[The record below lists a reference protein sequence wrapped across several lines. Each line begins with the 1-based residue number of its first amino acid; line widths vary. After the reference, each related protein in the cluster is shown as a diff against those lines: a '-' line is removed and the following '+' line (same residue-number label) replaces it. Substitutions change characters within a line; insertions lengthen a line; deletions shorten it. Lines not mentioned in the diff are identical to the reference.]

1 MRQLHLFGSKKQRG
15 RTPPPP
21 MEFSTH
27 ATLADI
33 CKHWIN
39 PHWKFTHLPMGEHRD
54 HRVNPRTGKR
64 YSPTGARL
72 KRMGVMPGWPDFL
85 FAGPE
90 RAMFFLEL
98 KRAQRG
104 RLSEEQADVLSHLVA
119 CGHRVLVTSS
129 LDDAVAELKAAG
141 ILRSTIEVQ

>member
-1 MRQLHLFGSKKQRG
+1 
-15 RTPPPP
+15 
-21 MEFSTH
+21 
-27 ATLADI
+27 
-33 CKHWIN
+33 
-39 PHWKFTHLPMGEHRD
+39 MGENRD
-54 HRVNPRTGKR
+54 HRINLRTGKR

-85 FAGPE
+85 FSGPE

-98 KRAQRG
+98 KRANRG
-104 RLSEEQADVLSHLVA
+104 RLSEEQADLLSHLIA

>member
-15 RTPPPP
+15 RRPVPP

-33 CKHWIN
+33 CKRWIT
-39 PHWKFTHLPMGEHRD
+39 PHWKFTHLPMGENRD
-54 HRVNPRTGKR
+54 HRINPRTGKR

-85 FAGPE
+85 FSGPE

-98 KRAQRG
+98 KRVQRG

-119 CGHRVLVTSS
+119 CGHRILVTSS

-141 ILRSTIEVQ
+141 ILRSNTEVQ